1 MRRKTSDTVVDVSG
15 AAPLYKQV
23 EERIL
28 QCLAEGEWK
37 PGEQLPT
44 ESQLAERFKV
54 AVFTIRAGISELVAS
69 SILVRKQGKG
79 TFVARHSRQ
88 RQRYQFSHVYGN
100 DGTQIFPDRSVLAFK
115 REVAASA
122 VADKLGLR
130 KEDRQSVYHLT
141 CLLTVGGAAASI
153 MDIMLP
159 ARMFS
164 KLTARAI
171 RGAQEN
177 LYAVY
182 QDECGINVIR
192 VEEHVYAT
200 AAAQDIAAALKINTG
215 SPLLRVERIAYTYQD
230 VPVEYRVRF
239 FDAAKFH
246 YRTEEGGV

>member
-1 MRRKTSDTVVDVSG
+1 MRRKPSDTTVDVSG
-15 AAPLYKQV
+15 SAPLYKQV

-28 QCLAEGEWK
+28 QCLADGEWK

-44 ESQLAERFKV
+44 ENQLAERFKV

-69 SILVRKQGKG
+69 NILVRKQGKG

-100 DGTQIFPDRSVLAFK
+100 DGTQIFPDRSALAFK
-115 REVAASA
+115 KEVATHA
-122 VADKLGLR
+122 VADRLGLR

-141 CLLTVGGAAASI
+141 CLLTIDGVPASI

-159 ARMFS
+159 VRMFS
-164 KLTARAI
+164 KLTVRAI

-200 AAAQDIAAALKINTG
+200 AAAQDIATALKINTG
-215 SPLLRVERIAYTYQD
+215 SPVLRVERIAYTYQD